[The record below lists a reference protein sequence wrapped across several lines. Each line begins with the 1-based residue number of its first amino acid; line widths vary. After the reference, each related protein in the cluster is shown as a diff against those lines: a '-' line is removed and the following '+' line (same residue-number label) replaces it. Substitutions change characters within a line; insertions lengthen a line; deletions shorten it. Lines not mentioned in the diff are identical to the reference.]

1 MPSAIQKNFITDKG
15 LEVTESIKLN
25 DKTITRLIDSSAV
38 STIVQ
43 TPSQAKLI
51 SAAGG
56 ATSITYDSA
65 DLLPLVSNTSGD
77 LAYVNSTNRLYL
89 WNGSG
94 WYAIAIVNLSPS
106 IVSPFPDSN
115 YAFDSVGASAVITLN
130 ATDPE
135 EVPLTYTYVAS
146 DSASDV
152 VSISQVSNVFTV
164 SSLTQSQLDSNGK
177 SNGGSFSITF
187 KASDGVNIAPFVSA
201 FTLTLT
207 TEPSYSGQ
215 SQLTLLSFPTNYA
228 DANFNFSSSIAIS
241 GNGNFVVVGTPN
253 YDQGGSYAPN
263 GGVAHAF
270 MSDSNHTQYT
280 VGGYTTGQEPGY
292 KTADDKFGENKS
304 ISIDSEG
311 KRYVFGSTT
320 YNYNSND
327 VGQVII
333 YDNEDQTNPHS
344 NVVSF
349 ANNATSFHNFAKKGQ
364 VHGPH
369 VGAEY
374 GYSCKMSAD
383 GSLLLVGAPSARTST
398 GDATTDFGRVYTYI
412 ERTSGMSNYN
422 AADRWGNTSGSNN
435 PVQTIEQLSGDRV
448 DNDRFGS
455 AIDIN
460 KDKSYAVIGCGSTAA
475 ATPGKAYV
483 YTVSSNTLTQ
493 QAKLTPSDGV
503 NGDGFGESVA
513 ISDDGTIV
521 AVGSYKADN
530 GSNSE
535 AGAVYTFK
543 RTGTSWSQVSKINQP
558 SAGASMQFGFSLAMS
573 SSGGKLFIGERKTSS
588 VEGAVHS
595 YNGANGAY
603 TLDTTINSDS
613 SESGNAF
620 GADVSCTSDGRI
632 LAVGAPFAISSTAK
646 GSDANGGR
654 AYIFKAAAG

>member
-1 MPSAIQKNFITDKG
+1 MPSKKDFSVTKGIQVQG
-15 LEVTESIKLN
+15 SIKLGSKIVTSFA
-25 DKTITRLIDSSAV
+25 DSAQVAQVAQDSATASSIT
-38 STIVQ
+38 
-43 TPSQAKLI
+43 
-51 SAAGG
+51 AAGG
-56 ATSITYDSA
+56 LIASTYDSA
-65 DLLPLVSNTSGD
+65 DLLPAVGNTAGD
-77 LAYVNSTNRLYL
+77 FAFVNSINRLFL
-89 WNGSG
+89 WNGAG
-94 WYAIAIVNLSPS
+94 WYNIAIVNATPELTTTPNSSYTLDS
-106 IVSPFPDSN
+106 IGSSIEVTI
-115 YAFDSVGASAVITLN
+115 V

-135 EVPLTYTYVAS
+135 NFPISYTATPS
-146 DSASDV
+146 DSGSSL
-152 VSISQVSNVFTV
+152 VSITQDSGVFTV
-164 SSLTQSQLDSNGK
+164 APLTQAQLDSNGF
-177 SNGGSFSITF
+177 SNGGTFSITF
-187 KASDGVNIAPFVSA
+187 KASDGVNIAPAVSS
-201 FTLTLT
+201 FTLTVI

-280 VGGYTTGQEPGY
+280 VGAYTTGQEPVY

-320 YNYNSND
+320 YSYNSND

-333 YDNEDQTNPHS
+333 YDNEDQSNPHS

-398 GDATTDFGRVYTYI
+398 SDATTDFGRVYTYI
-412 ERTSGMSNYN
+412 RRTTSGG
-422 AADRWGNTSGSNN
+422 DQWGNTSSSNS
-435 PVQTIEQLSGDRV
+435 PVQTIEQGSSDRV

-573 SSGGKLFIGERKTSS
+573 SSGGKLFIGERKTGS
-588 VEGAVHS
+588 VPGKVHS
-595 YNGANGAY
+595 YSGANGAF
-603 TLDTTINSDS
+603 TLDTSIGADS
-613 SESGNAF
+613 NENGNAF

-632 LAVGAPFAISSTAK
+632 LAVGAPFATGTTAT

-654 AYIFKAAAG
+654 AYIFKAAAD

>member
-43 TPSQAKLI
+43 APSQAKLI

-135 EVPLTYTYVAS
+135 EVPLTYTYIAS

-152 VSISQVSNVFTV
+152 VSISQASNVFTV
-164 SSLTQSQLDSNGK
+164 SSLTQAQLDSNGK

-187 KASDGVNIAPFVSA
+187 RASDGVNIAPFVSA
-201 FTLTLT
+201 FTLNLT

-215 SQLTLLSFPTNYA
+215 TQLTLLSFPNNYA

-263 GGVAHAF
+263 GGLAHAF
-270 MSDSNHTQYT
+270 MSDSNHTEYT
-280 VGGYTTGQEPGY
+280 VGGYSAGQEPPF
-292 KTADDKFGENKS
+292 KTADDKFAENKS

-320 YNYNSND
+320 YDYSSNPHG
-327 VGQVII
+327 VVYI
-333 YDNEDQTNPHS
+333 YDNEDFTAGNDPHADVIS
-344 NVVSF
+344 Y
-349 ANNATSFHNFAKKGQ
+349 ANNTLSFHNFAPKGQ
-364 VHGPH
+364 VYGPH
-369 VGAEY
+369 ANAEF
-374 GYSCKMSAD
+374 GYSVKISPDA
-383 GSLLLVGAPSARTST
+383 SLLLVGATNARTTTS
-398 GDATTDFGRVYTYI
+398 DATTDFGRVYTYI
-412 ERTSGMSNYN
+412 RRTTSGT
-422 AADRWGNTSGSNN
+422 DQWGNTSSSNS
-435 PVQTIEQLSGDRV
+435 PKQTIEQSSGDRV

-460 KDKSYAVIGCGSTAA
+460 KDKSYAVIGCGSIAA

-483 YTVSSNTLTQ
+483 YTVSSDTLTQ

-588 VEGAVHS
+588 EEGAVHS
-595 YNGANGAY
+595 YSGSNGIY

-654 AYIFKAAAG
+654 AYIFKAAAD

>member
-1 MPSAIQKNFITDKG
+1 MPSAIIKNFITDKG

-43 TPSQAKLI
+43 APSQAKLI

-164 SSLTQSQLDSNGK
+164 SSLTQAQLDSNGK
-177 SNGGSFSITF
+177 SNGGTFSITF

-215 SQLTLLSFPTNYA
+215 SLFTTFGVVQLGSTNRT
-228 DANFNFSSSIAIS
+228 DDDQFFGTTVDIS
-241 GNGNFVVVGTPN
+241 GNGNYVIGAAPGFHQIGQTNITRYGRAYVYKADSSQSEYSVGFYTSGFTP
-253 YDQGGSYAPN
+253 GS
-263 GGVAHAF
+263 VTH
-270 MSDSNHTQYT
+270 
-280 VGGYTTGQEPGY
+280 
-292 KTADDKFGENKS
+292 DDRFGDNKALS
-304 ISIDSEG
+304 MDSEG
-311 KRYVFGSTT
+311 TRYAIGSTT
-320 YNYNSND
+320 YKFNNAD
-327 VGQVII
+327 VGGVLI
-333 YDNEDQTNPHS
+333 
-344 NVVSF
+344 
-349 ANNATSFHNFAKKGQ
+349 FHNSGPYDGYFNTGSNSFAKKGQ
-364 VHGPH
+364 VYGPH
-369 VGAEY
+369 VGAEF

-398 GDATTDFGRVYTYI
+398 SDATTDFGKVYTYI

-422 AADRWGNTSGSNN
+422 GGDRWGATSASNN
-435 PVQTIEQLSGDRV
+435 AVQTIEQPSGDRV

-483 YTVSSNTLTQ
+483 YTVSSDTLTQ

-513 ISDDGTIV
+513 ISDNGVIV

-588 VEGAVHS
+588 VEVHS
-595 YNGANGAY
+595 YSSSGFNGVF
-603 TLDTTINSDS
+603 TLDTSIGADS
-613 SESGNAF
+613 AENGDNF
-620 GADVSCTSDGRI
+620 GANVACTSDGRI
-632 LAVGAPFAISSTAK
+632 LAVGAPNKTTNSTY
-646 GSDANGGR
+646 DASVSNGGR
-654 AYIFKAAAG
+654 AYIFKAAAD

>member
-1 MPSAIQKNFITDKG
+1 MPSNKDFNVNKGIQVQG
-15 LEVTESIKLN
+15 SIKLGSKIVTSFV
-25 DKTITRLIDSSAV
+25 DSATVTQIAQDSSTA
-38 STIVQ
+38 S
-43 TPSQAKLI
+43 SI
-51 SAAGG
+51 SASGG
-56 ATSITYDSA
+56 LIASTYDSS
-65 DLLPLVSNTSGD
+65 DLLPAVGNTAGD
-77 LAYVNSTNRLYL
+77 FAFVNSVNRLFL
-89 WNGSG
+89 WNGAG
-94 WYAIAIVNLSPS
+94 WYNIAIVNATPELTTTPNSS
-106 IVSPFPDSN
+106 
-115 YAFDSVGASAVITLN
+115 YTLDSVGASIEVTMV

-135 EVPLTYTYVAS
+135 NFPITYTATPS
-146 DSASDV
+146 DSGSSL
-152 VSISQVSNVFTV
+152 VSITQDSGVFTIA
-164 SSLTQSQLDSNGK
+164 SLTQSQLDSNGL
-177 SNGGSFSITF
+177 SNGGTFSITF
-187 KASDGVNIAPFVSA
+187 KASDGVNIAPAVSS
-201 FTLTLT
+201 FTLTVI

-215 SQLTLLSFPTNYA
+215 TQLTLLSFPTNYA

-270 MSDSNHTQYT
+270 MSDSNQTRYT
-280 VGGYTTGQEPGY
+280 VGGYTTGQEPVY
-292 KTADDKFGENKS
+292 KTSDDKFGENKS

-327 VGQVII
+327 VGQVVI
-333 YDNEDQTNPHS
+333 YENEDFTAGNDPHS
-344 NVVSF
+344 DVISF
-349 ANNATSFHNFAKKGQ
+349 ANNENSFHNFAKKGQ

-374 GYSCKMSAD
+374 GYSCKISPDA
-383 GSLLLVGAPSARTST
+383 SLLLVGAPSARTST
-398 GDATTDFGRVYTYI
+398 SDATTDFGKVYTYI
-412 ERTSGMSNYN
+412 QRTTSGG
-422 AADRWGNTSGSNN
+422 DQWGNTSSSNS
-435 PVQTIEQLSGDRV
+435 PKQTIEQSSTDRV

-483 YTVSSNTLTQ
+483 YTVSSDTLTQ

-573 SSGGKLFIGERKTSS
+573 SNGGKLFIGERKTSS

-595 YNGANGAY
+595 YSGANGTY
-603 TLDTTINSDS
+603 SLDTTINSDS

-646 GSDANGGR
+646 GSDTNGGR
-654 AYIFKAAAG
+654 AYIFKAAAD

>member
-1 MPSAIQKNFITDKG
+1 MPSNKDFNVNKGIQVQG
-15 LEVTESIKLN
+15 SIKLGS
-25 DKTITRLIDSSAV
+25 KIVTSFADSAQVAQVAQDSATA
-38 STIVQ
+38 S
-43 TPSQAKLI
+43 LI

-56 ATSITYDSA
+56 LIASTYDSA
-65 DLLPLVSNTSGD
+65 DLLPAVGNTTGD
-77 LAYVNSTNRLYL
+77 FAFVNSMNRLFL
-89 WNGSG
+89 WNGAG
-94 WYAIAIVNLSPS
+94 WYNIAIVNATPELTTTPNSSYTLDS
-106 IVSPFPDSN
+106 IGSSIEVTI
-115 YAFDSVGASAVITLN
+115 V

-135 EVPLTYTYVAS
+135 NFPITYTATPS
-146 DSASDV
+146 DSGSSL
-152 VSISQVSNVFTV
+152 VSITQDSGVFTV
-164 SSLTQSQLDSNGK
+164 APLTQAQLDSNGF
-177 SNGGSFSITF
+177 SSGGTFSITF
-187 KASDGVNIAPFVSA
+187 KASDGVNIAPAVSS
-201 FTLTLT
+201 FTLTVT

-270 MSDSNHTQYT
+270 MSDSNQTEYT
-280 VGGYTTGQEPGY
+280 VGGYTVGQEPVY
-292 KTADDKFGENKS
+292 KTSDDKFGENKS

-327 VGQVII
+327 VGQVVI
-333 YDNEDQTNPHS
+333 YHNEDETNPHS

-374 GYSCKMSAD
+374 GYSCKLSAD

-398 GDATTDFGRVYTYI
+398 SDATTDFGRVYTYI
-412 ERTSGMSNYN
+412 ERTSGMSNYSQG
-422 AADRWGNTSGSNN
+422 DRWGNTSSSNS
-435 PVQTIEQLSGDRV
+435 PKQTIEQSSGDRV

-483 YTVSSNTLTQ
+483 YTISSDTLTQ

-595 YNGANGAY
+595 YNGADGAY
-603 TLDTTINSDS
+603 SLDTTINSDS

-654 AYIFKAAAG
+654 AYIFKAAAD

>member
-1 MPSAIQKNFITDKG
+1 MPTAFQKDFIVDNG
-15 LEVTESIKLN
+15 LDVNESIKIN
-25 DKTITRLIDSSAV
+25 EQTVTSFTDSARV
-38 STIVQ
+38 SSIARE
-43 TPSQAKLI
+43 PANAAAIAL
-51 SAAGG
+51 AGG
-56 ATSITYDSA
+56 ASTKTYDSA
-65 DLLPLVSNTSGD
+65 DLLPTSGND
-77 LAYVNSTNRLYL
+77 SGDFGYVASTNRLYL
-89 WNGSG
+89 WNGAG
-94 WYAIAIVNLSPS
+94 WYSIAIVNLSPS

-135 EVPLTYTYVAS
+135 DGPLTYTYVAS

-152 VSISQVSNVFTV
+152 VSISQASNVFTV

-177 SNGGSFSITF
+177 SNGGTFSITF
-187 KASDGVNIAPFVSA
+187 RASDGINIAPFVSA

-215 SQLTLLSFPTNYA
+215 TQLTLLSFPTNYA

-270 MSDSNHTQYT
+270 MSDSNQTRYT
-280 VGGYTTGQEPGY
+280 VGGYTTGQEPVY
-292 KTADDKFGENKS
+292 KTSDDKFGENKS

-327 VGQVII
+327 VGQVVI
-333 YDNEDQTNPHS
+333 YENEDFTAGNDPHS
-344 NVVSF
+344 DVISF
-349 ANNATSFHNFAKKGQ
+349 ANNENSFHNFAKKGQ

-374 GYSCKMSAD
+374 GYSCKISPDA
-383 GSLLLVGAPSARTST
+383 SLLLVGAPSARTST
-398 GDATTDFGRVYTYI
+398 SDATTDFGKVYTYI
-412 ERTSGMSNYN
+412 QRTTSGG
-422 AADRWGNTSGSNN
+422 DQWGNTSSSNS
-435 PVQTIEQLSGDRV
+435 PKQTIEQSSTDRV

-483 YTVSSNTLTQ
+483 YTVSSDTLTQ

-573 SSGGKLFIGERKTSS
+573 SNGGKLFIGERKTSS

-595 YNGANGAY
+595 YSGANGTY
-603 TLDTTINSDS
+603 SLDTTINSDS

-646 GSDANGGR
+646 GSDTNGGR
-654 AYIFKAAAG
+654 AYIFKAAAD

>member
-25 DKTITRLIDSSAV
+25 DKTITSLIDSSAV

-43 TPSQAKLI
+43 APSQAKLI

-65 DLLPLVSNTSGD
+65 DLLPLSSNTSGD

-135 EVPLTYTYVAS
+135 EVPLTYTYIAS

-152 VSISQVSNVFTV
+152 VSISQASNVFTV
-164 SSLTQSQLDSNGK
+164 SSLTQAQLDSNGK
-177 SNGGSFSITF
+177 SNGGTFSITF
-187 KASDGVNIAPFVSA
+187 RASDGVNIAPFVSA

-207 TEPSYSGQ
+207 TEPTYSGQ
-215 SQLTLLSFPTNYA
+215 TQLTLLSFPNNYA

-253 YDQGGSYAPN
+253 HDQGGSYAPN
-263 GGVAHAF
+263 GGLAHAF
-270 MSDSNHTQYT
+270 MSDSNQTRYT
-280 VGGYTTGQEPGY
+280 VGGYTAGQEPPY
-292 KTADDKFGENKS
+292 KTADNKFNENKS

-311 KRYVFGSTT
+311 KRYVQASTT
-320 YNYNSND
+320 YSFNNAA
-327 VGQVII
+327 VGGVLI
-333 YDNEDQTNPHS
+333 YDNEDFTAGNDPHTD
-344 NVVSF
+344 VISF
-349 ANNATSFHNFAKKGQ
+349 ANNQTSFHNFAKKGQ
-364 VHGPH
+364 VYGPH

-374 GYSCKMSAD
+374 GYSVKISPDA
-383 GSLLLVGAPSARTST
+383 SLLLVGAPSARTTTS
-398 GDATTDFGRVYTYI
+398 DATTDFGKVYTYI
-412 ERTSGMSNYN
+412 QRSSSGG
-422 AADRWGNTSGSNN
+422 DQWGQASGSNN
-435 PVQTIEQLSGDRV
+435 PKQTIEQSSGDRV

-483 YTVSSNTLTQ
+483 YTISSDTLTQ

-513 ISDDGTIV
+513 ISDNGEIV

-530 GSNSE
+530 GSYSE

-588 VEGAVHS
+588 VEGVVHS
-595 YNGANGAY
+595 YSGANGSY
-603 TLDTTINSDS
+603 SLDTSLSSDS

-632 LAVGAPFAISSTAK
+632 LAVGAPFAISSSAK

-654 AYIFKAAAG
+654 AYIFKAAAD

>member
-1 MPSAIQKNFITDKG
+1 MPSNKDFNVNKGIQVQG
-15 LEVTESIKLN
+15 SIKLGS
-25 DKTITRLIDSSAV
+25 KIVTSFADSAQVAQVAQDSATA
-38 STIVQ
+38 S
-43 TPSQAKLI
+43 LI

-56 ATSITYDSA
+56 LIASTYDSA
-65 DLLPLVSNTSGD
+65 DLLPAVGNTTGD
-77 LAYVNSTNRLYL
+77 FAFVNSMNRLFL
-89 WNGSG
+89 WNGAG
-94 WYAIAIVNLSPS
+94 WYNIAIVNATPELTTTPNSSYTLDS
-106 IVSPFPDSN
+106 IGSSIEVTI
-115 YAFDSVGASAVITLN
+115 V

-135 EVPLTYTYVAS
+135 NFPITYTATPS
-146 DSASDV
+146 DSGSSL
-152 VSISQVSNVFTV
+152 VSITQDSGVFTV
-164 SSLTQSQLDSNGK
+164 APLTQAQLDSNGF
-177 SNGGSFSITF
+177 SSGGTFSITF
-187 KASDGVNIAPFVSA
+187 KASDGVNIAPAVSS
-201 FTLTLT
+201 FTLTVT

-270 MSDSNHTQYT
+270 MSDSNQTEYT
-280 VGGYTTGQEPGY
+280 VGGYTVGQEPVY
-292 KTADDKFGENKS
+292 KTSDDKFGENKS

-327 VGQVII
+327 VGQVVI
-333 YDNEDQTNPHS
+333 YHNEDETNPHS

-349 ANNATSFHNFAKKGQ
+349 ANNTTSFHNFAKKGQ

-374 GYSCKMSAD
+374 GYSCKLSAD

-398 GDATTDFGRVYTYI
+398 SDATTDFGRVYTYI
-412 ERTSGMSNYN
+412 ERTSGMSNYSQG
-422 AADRWGNTSGSNN
+422 DRWGNTSSSNS
-435 PVQTIEQLSGDRV
+435 PKQTIEQSSGDRV

-483 YTVSSNTLTQ
+483 YTISSDTLTQ

-595 YNGANGAY
+595 YNGADGAY
-603 TLDTTINSDS
+603 SLDTTINSDS

-654 AYIFKAAAG
+654 AYIFKAAAD

>member
-1 MPSAIQKNFITDKG
+1 MPSNKDFNVNKGIQVQG
-15 LEVTESIKLN
+15 SIKLGS
-25 DKTITRLIDSSAV
+25 KIVTSFADSAQVAQVAQDSATA
-38 STIVQ
+38 S
-43 TPSQAKLI
+43 LI

-56 ATSITYDSA
+56 LIASTYDSA
-65 DLLPLVSNTSGD
+65 DLLPAVGNTTGD
-77 LAYVNSTNRLYL
+77 FAFVNSMNRLFL
-89 WNGSG
+89 WNGAG
-94 WYAIAIVNLSPS
+94 WYNIAIVNATPELTTTPNSSYTLDS
-106 IVSPFPDSN
+106 IGSSIEVTI
-115 YAFDSVGASAVITLN
+115 V

-135 EVPLTYTYVAS
+135 NFPITYTATPS
-146 DSASDV
+146 DSGSSL
-152 VSISQVSNVFTV
+152 VSITQDSGVFTV
-164 SSLTQSQLDSNGK
+164 APLTQAQLDSNGF
-177 SNGGSFSITF
+177 SSGGTFSITF
-187 KASDGVNIAPFVSA
+187 KASDGVNIAPAVSS
-201 FTLTLT
+201 FTLTVT

-270 MSDSNHTQYT
+270 MSDSNQTEYT
-280 VGGYTTGQEPGY
+280 VGGYTVGQEPSS
-292 KTADDKFGENKS
+292 KTSDDKFGENKS

-327 VGQVII
+327 VGQVVI
-333 YDNEDQTNPHS
+333 YHNEDETNPHS

-374 GYSCKMSAD
+374 GYSCKLSAD

-398 GDATTDFGRVYTYI
+398 SDATTDFGRVYTYI
-412 ERTSGMSNYN
+412 ERTSGMSNYSQG
-422 AADRWGNTSGSNN
+422 DRWGNTSSSNS
-435 PVQTIEQLSGDRV
+435 PKQTIEQSSGDRV

-483 YTVSSNTLTQ
+483 YTISSDTLTQ

-595 YNGANGAY
+595 YNGADGAY
-603 TLDTTINSDS
+603 SLDTTINSDS

-654 AYIFKAAAG
+654 AYIFKAAAD

>member
-1 MPSAIQKNFITDKG
+1 MPSNKDFNVNKGIQVQG
-15 LEVTESIKLN
+15 SIKLGS
-25 DKTITRLIDSSAV
+25 KIVTSFADSAQVAQVAQDSATA
-38 STIVQ
+38 S
-43 TPSQAKLI
+43 LI

-56 ATSITYDSA
+56 LIASTYDSA
-65 DLLPLVSNTSGD
+65 DLLPAVGNTTGD
-77 LAYVNSTNRLYL
+77 FAFVNSVNRLFL
-89 WNGSG
+89 WNGAG
-94 WYAIAIVNLSPS
+94 WYNIAIVNATPELTTTPNSSYTLDS
-106 IVSPFPDSN
+106 IGSSIEVTI
-115 YAFDSVGASAVITLN
+115 V

-135 EVPLTYTYVAS
+135 NFPITYTATPS
-146 DSASDV
+146 DSGSSL
-152 VSISQVSNVFTV
+152 VSITQDSGVFTV
-164 SSLTQSQLDSNGK
+164 APLTQAQLDSNGF
-177 SNGGSFSITF
+177 SSGGTFSITF
-187 KASDGVNIAPFVSA
+187 KASDGVNIAPAVSS
-201 FTLTLT
+201 FTLTVT

-270 MSDSNHTQYT
+270 MSDSNQTEYT
-280 VGGYTTGQEPGY
+280 VGGYTVGQEPVY
-292 KTADDKFGENKS
+292 KTSDDKFGENKS

-327 VGQVII
+327 VGQVVI
-333 YDNEDQTNPHS
+333 YHNEDETNPHS

-349 ANNATSFHNFAKKGQ
+349 ANNTTSFHNFAKKGQ

-374 GYSCKMSAD
+374 GYSCKLSAD

-398 GDATTDFGRVYTYI
+398 SDATTDFGRVYTYI
-412 ERTSGMSNYN
+412 ERTSGMSNYSQG
-422 AADRWGNTSGSNN
+422 DRWGNTSSSNS
-435 PVQTIEQLSGDRV
+435 PKQTIEQSSGDRV

-483 YTVSSNTLTQ
+483 YTISSDTLTQ

-595 YNGANGAY
+595 YNGADGAY
-603 TLDTTINSDS
+603 SLDTTINSDS

-654 AYIFKAAAG
+654 AYIFKAAAD

>member
-1 MPSAIQKNFITDKG
+1 MPSNKDFSVTKGIQVQG
-15 LEVTESIKLN
+15 SIKLGSN
-25 DKTITRLIDSSAV
+25 TVTNFVDSAV
-38 STIVQ
+38 ITQIAQDPATASSI
-43 TPSQAKLI
+43 A
-51 SAAGG
+51 AAGG
-56 ATSITYDSA
+56 LIASTYDSA
-65 DLLPLVSNTSGD
+65 DLLPAVGNTAGD
-77 LAYVNSTNRLYL
+77 FAFVNSINRLFL

-94 WYAIAIVNLSPS
+94 WYNIAIVNATPELTTTPNSS
-106 IVSPFPDSN
+106 
-115 YAFDSVGASAVITLN
+115 YTLDSVGASLEVTMV

-135 EVPLTYTYVAS
+135 NFPITYTATPS
-146 DSASDV
+146 DSGSSL
-152 VSISQVSNVFTV
+152 VSITQDSGVFTIA
-164 SSLTQSQLDSNGK
+164 SLTQSQLDSNGL
-177 SNGGSFSITF
+177 SNGGTFSITF
-187 KASDGVNIAPFVSA
+187 KASDGVNIAPAVSS
-201 FTLTLT
+201 FTLTVI

-215 SQLTLLSFPTNYA
+215 SQLTLLSHPTNYA

-253 YDQGGSYAPN
+253 HDQGGSYAPN
-263 GGVAHAF
+263 GGLAHAF

-280 VGGYTTGQEPGY
+280 VGGYTAGQEPPY
-292 KTADDKFGENKS
+292 KTADDKFNENKA

-311 KRYVFGSTT
+311 KRYVQASTT
-320 YNYNSND
+320 YRFNNAD
-327 VGQVII
+327 VGGVLI
-333 YDNEDQTNPHS
+333 YHNADEATDPHAD
-344 NVVSF
+344 VVSF
-349 ANNATSFHNFAKKGQ
+349 ANNTLSFHNFATKGQ
-364 VHGPH
+364 VYGPH
-369 VGAEY
+369 VGAEF

-398 GDATTDFGRVYTYI
+398 SDATTDFGKVYTYI
-412 ERTSGMSNYN
+412 ERTSGMSSYN
-422 AADRWGNTSGSNN
+422 QGDRWGNTSGSNN
-435 PVQTIEQLSGDRV
+435 PKQTIEQPSGDRV

-460 KDKSYAVIGCGSTAA
+460 KDKSYAVIGCGSIAA

-483 YTVSSNTLTQ
+483 YTISSDTLTQ

-513 ISDDGTIV
+513 MSDDGTIV

-595 YNGANGAY
+595 
-603 TLDTTINSDS
+603 
-613 SESGNAF
+613 
-620 GADVSCTSDGRI
+620 
-632 LAVGAPFAISSTAK
+632 
-646 GSDANGGR
+646 
-654 AYIFKAAAG
+654 